1 MKKHSSLGGR
11 ILSAMM
17 AVTIAA
23 GMFATGVVSAAG
35 GYWNE
40 TDEGWRYL
48 ESNGRP
54 VVNRFANIDGHWYSF
69 DQDGIMQTGWYNLP
83 DSDIWYYFQKD
94 GSAVIENWACV
105 NGLWYYF
112 DAAGYMV
119 TGWQKIDETWYYF
132 YDNGALKT
140 GWLYRDGKWYYL
152 TADGVMKRG
161 WLLDNGKWYYL
172 LLDGSMATD
181 CTLAIGDVEYSF
193 DINGVW
199 WVSGEATEEEIE
211 EITPDVPENS
221 TDIDEEESDPEP
233 TESFSQLSCRLMA
246 EAVAAACEKR
256 PVPETAV
263 TSGYLQSTLVLDRS
277 LIDEFSGL
285 MNEDGSMLYLVLKAK
300 DGCLNDLLIQ
310 LNVARRMLV
319 NELDGTA
326 SKVWSQGG
334 YIALMVL
341 DDRCKQRDD
350 ELQIAASAFDDACQK
365 MMGTADDSNTTSE
378 TETDQTEDS
387 QAAE

>member
-1 MKKHSSLGGR
+1 MKKQKLSDILPGR
-11 ILSAMM
+11 KLLSA
-17 AVTIAA
+17 VLAA
-23 GMFATGVVSAAG
+23 ILTASLFTTGVSAAG

-40 TDEGWRYL
+40 TDAGWRYL
-48 ESNGRP
+48 ENNDKP
-54 VVNRFANIDGHWYSF
+54 VVNRFANIDGHWYNF

-94 GSAVIENWACV
+94 GAAVVENWACV

-119 TGWQKIDETWYYF
+119 TGWHKIDETWYYF
-132 YDNGALKT
+132 YDTGALKT

-152 TADGVMKRG
+152 TPDGVMKRG

-181 CTLAIGDVEYSF
+181 CTLAIDGVEYSF

-199 WVSGEATEEEIE
+199 WVSGEATDEEIE

-233 TESFSQLSCRLMA
+233 TETFAQASCRIMA
-246 EAVAAACEKR
+246 EAVAAVCDKH
-256 PVPETAV
+256 PVPEIAV
-263 TSGYLQSTLVLDRS
+263 PGGYLQSTLILDRN
-277 LIDEFSGL
+277 LIEEASGL
-285 MNEDGSMLYLVLKAK
+285 MNEEGSVLYLVLKAK
-300 DGCLNDLLIQ
+300 DGCLDDLMVQ

-319 NELDGTA
+319 NNMDGTA

-350 ELQIAASAFDDACQK
+350 ELLLAASAFDDACQQLL
-365 MMGTADDSNTTSE
+365 GISDSG
-378 TETDQTEDS
+378 DAQTENTAQ
-387 QAAE
+387 QADA

>member
-1 MKKHSSLGGR
+1 MKKRKLSG
-11 ILSAMM
+11 ILSGQKLLS
-17 AVTIAA
+17 AA
-23 GMFATGVVSAAG
+23 LAAILTASLFTTGVSAAD

-40 TDEGWRYL
+40 TDAGWRYL
-48 ESNGRP
+48 ENNGKP
-54 VVNRFANIDGHWYSF
+54 VVNRFANIDGHWYNF
-69 DQDGIMQTGWYNLP
+69 DKDGIMQTGWYNLP

-94 GSAVIENWACV
+94 GSAIVENWACV

-132 YDNGALKT
+132 YDTGALKT

-152 TADGVMKRG
+152 TPDGVMKRG

-181 CTLAIGDVEYSF
+181 CTLAIDGVEYSF

-199 WVSGEATEEEIE
+199 WVSGEATDEEIE

-233 TESFSQLSCRLMA
+233 TETFTQISCRIMA
-246 EAVAAACEKR
+246 EAVAAACDKR
-256 PVPETAV
+256 PVPEIAITG
-263 TSGYLQSTLVLDRS
+263 GYLQSTLVLDRN
-277 LIDEFSGL
+277 LIDEASGL
-285 MNEDGSMLYLVLKAK
+285 MNEDGSILYLVLKAK

-319 NELDGTA
+319 NNLDGTA

-350 ELQIAASAFDDACQK
+350 ELQVAASAFDAACQE
-365 MMGTADDSNTTSE
+365 MMGT
-378 TETDQTEDS
+378 
-387 QAAE
+387 